1 VTAPAETDHDFER
14 LLEYIKANRGFD
26 FTGYKRPSLARR
38 TRKRMHA
45 LDIDA
50 YDDYLAY
57 LESNPDEFVELFNT
71 ILLKVTEFF
80 RDGEPW
86 EYVEQVIAPRIV
98 EAKTEAEAVRV
109 WCPGCASGEEA
120 YTAAI
125 VFAELLG
132 DVDRSRLRV
141 YATDVDEEALSKGR
155 HALYTS
161 KEVANVPERYRQRYF
176 ERERAGY
183 AFDRDLRRNVI
194 FGRHNL
200 VQDAP
205 ISRVDFLV
213 CRNTLMY
220 LDAETQNRV
229 LENFT
234 FALNDDGYLF
244 LGKSEMLLTR
254 PHLFTPVDAKRRVFQ
269 RVARGQ
275 LREGLRAFGT
285 GDKTQV
291 NPTELLRAAGFE
303 AGSPAQ
309 LVVDRQG
316 ILMLANHE
324 ARLLFGLTASD
335 AGRPIQDLEVS
346 YRPLELRSLIQE
358 ADVARTTITRR
369 GIGWKTEAGA
379 RVLEVRVAPLRSRE
393 GEALGTVVTYLDVT
407 SYKALQDELERSKRA
422 LEEAYAQLQSS
433 NEELESTNEE
443 LQSSN
448 EELETMNEE
457 LQSTNEELETM
468 NEELQ
473 STNEE
478 LEAMNNEFRQQT
490 TELNRVNSFLDT
502 VLTGLGAAVV
512 VLDENLR
519 VLAWNATAEE
529 MWGLRFEEV
538 RNQSFVGLDV
548 GLPVAELATRISGC
562 LSDHGSSEVTVAAV
576 NRRGETI
583 RCRVQCKRL
592 ANVAGDGSG
601 VLLLLE
607 EQPAT

>member
-1 VTAPAETDHDFER
+1 MNEVTQTDPDFER
-14 LLEYIKANRGFD
+14 LLEYIKTNRGFD
-26 FTGYKRPSLARR
+26 FTGYKRQSLGRR
-38 TRKRMHA
+38 TRRRMDA
-45 LDIDA
+45 LAISSYA
-50 YDDYLAY
+50 DYLDY

-71 ILLKVTEFF
+71 ILINVTQFF

-86 EYVEQVIAPRIV
+86 DYIEQVIAPRIV
-98 EAKTEAEAVRV
+98 ESKTKAGTVRV

-120 YTAAI
+120 YTAAM
-125 VFAELLG
+125 VFGEALG
-132 DVDRSRLRV
+132 GQDWARLRV
-141 YATDVDEEALSKGR
+141 YATDVDEMALSKGR

-161 KEVANVPERYRQRYF
+161 KEVADVPERFRDKYF
-176 ERERAGY
+176 EREPAGY
-183 AFDRDLRRNVI
+183 SFDRDLRRNVI
-194 FGRHNL
+194 FGRHDL

-205 ISRVDFLV
+205 ISRIDLLV

-220 LDAETQNRV
+220 LNAETQNRV
-229 LENFT
+229 LENFN

-254 PHLFTPVDAKRRVFQ
+254 PHLFAPVDVKRRVFQ

-275 LREGLRAFGT
+275 LREGLRAFAA
-285 GDKTQV
+285 GDGGLLDSA
-291 NPTELLRAAGFE
+291 ELLRAASFE

-309 LVVDRQG
+309 VVVDREG
-316 ILMLANHE
+316 VLMLANHE
-324 ARLLFGLTASD
+324 ARVLFGLAD
-335 AGRPIQDLEVS
+335 GDIGRPIQDLEVS
-346 YRPLELRSLIQE
+346 HRPVELRSLIEE
-358 ADVARTTITRR
+358 ASADRTTITRR
-369 GIGWKTEAGA
+369 GVGWKTAAGA
-379 RVLEVRVAPLRSRE
+379 RVLEVQVAPLMSGE
-393 GEALGTVVTYLDVT
+393 GEALGTAVTYLDVT
-407 SYKALQDELERSKRA
+407 RYNALQDELERSKKA

-448 EELETMNEE
+448 EELETTNEE

-478 LEAMNNEFRQQT
+478 LETMNNEFRQQT
-490 TELNRVNSFLDT
+490 TELNRVNSFLET

-512 VLDENLR
+512 VLDESLR

-538 RNQSFVGLDV
+538 RNQSFHGLDI
-548 GLPVAELATRISGC
+548 GLPVSELSRNITSC
-562 LSDHGSSEVTVAAV
+562 LSGGGSNEVTVAAV
-576 NRRGETI
+576 NRRGKTI

-592 ANVAGDGSG
+592 SVAGDGSS

-607 EQPAT
+607 EQPAA